1 MELRIQLPEVF
12 VLSSTALFCFGI
24 NIHGWIFFSLGL
36 LPALFRMGQKIQDQQ
51 KQNEIVQ
58 NGVDVLKDSA
68 ESFLKSIND
77 AMNMSQ
83 AKNKTHLN

>member
-1 MELRIQLPEVF
+1 
-12 VLSSTALFCFGI
+12 
-24 NIHGWIFFSLGL
+24 
-36 LPALFRMGQKIQDQQ
+36 MGQKIQDQQ